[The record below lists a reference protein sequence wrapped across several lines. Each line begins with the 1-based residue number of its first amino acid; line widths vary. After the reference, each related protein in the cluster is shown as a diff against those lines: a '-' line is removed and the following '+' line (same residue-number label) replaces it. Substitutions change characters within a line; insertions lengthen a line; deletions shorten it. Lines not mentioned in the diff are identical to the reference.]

1 MTYRKEQQIN
11 VLQKQF
17 LASLVNNKDY
27 PVQAASEVDLKELFN
42 EIMNNGMHGL
52 CFSMYEDGQEPG
64 DHISE
69 EQVLRRMK
77 TLQPHIKWI
86 RSFSCIE
93 GNEFVPKVAKKLG

>member
-27 PVQAASEVDLKELFN
+27 PIKAASEVDLKELFN
-42 EIMNNGMHGL
+42 EIMNKGMHGL

-69 EQVLRRMK
+69 EQVL
-77 TLQPHIKWI
+77 LQSKLFTIKY
-86 RSFSCIE
+86 
-93 GNEFVPKVAKKLG
+93 FVTYSGYIN